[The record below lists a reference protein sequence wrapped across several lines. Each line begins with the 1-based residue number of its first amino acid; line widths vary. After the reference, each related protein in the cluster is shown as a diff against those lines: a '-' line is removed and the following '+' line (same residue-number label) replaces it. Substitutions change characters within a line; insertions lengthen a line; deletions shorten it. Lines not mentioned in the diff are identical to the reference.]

1 MEVKGRMQGSK
12 IFYESLVRENVD
24 VIFGL
29 PGAAIMFLYDELSN
43 YPQIR
48 HVLVRHEQGAI
59 HAADGYARASGRAGV
74 CLVTSGPGAT
84 NLVTGL
90 AAAHMDSIPI
100 VAFTGQV
107 ATNQLGNDAFQEV
120 DILGITR
127 TCTKHNYLVRDT
139 ADLARTIHEAFYI
152 ATTGRPG
159 PVLVDLPKDVITG
172 NARLMPS
179 KRVKLR
185 GYNPHISGH
194 PLQVKRAVSEM
205 LKAKRPVI
213 YAGGGII
220 HSGAHDE
227 LLALA
232 DTLQVPV
239 TLTLLGL
246 GGFPPDHPLFLGML
260 GMHGTYAANTAISRS
275 DLLIAIGCRFDD
287 RVTGPVEA
295 FAPRAKIIHVD
306 IDPSSISKSVEVD
319 IPIVGDAKIVLNQI
333 LDQLKEAAPFGN
345 DLRKPWLQEID
356 GYRKKHPLSY
366 ENSHRIIKPQYVIEQ
381 IYRLTGGKAIV
392 TTEVGQNQ
400 MWTAH
405 FYGFHKPRSLL
416 SSGGLG
422 AMGYGLPAAIGAQ
435 MAFPDRVVFDIA
447 GDGSIQM
454 NIQELGTAVQYG
466 LPVKIAV
473 LNNRS
478 LGMVRQWQELFCQGR
493 YNQTLLDVQP
503 DFVLLAEAYGAIG
516 LRATRPDEV
525 VPCIEKA
532 LSLPRP
538 VLMEFRVAPME
549 KVFPMVPP
557 GEGIDQMLLKSPKK
571 KIKRKTPAAMP
582 A

>member
-1 MEVKGRMQGSK
+1 MEVKGKMQGSK
-12 IFYESLVRENVD
+12 IFYESLMRENVE

-29 PGAAIMFLYDELSN
+29 PGAAIMLLYDELSHF
-43 YPQIR
+43 PQIK
-48 HVLVRHEQGAI
+48 HILVRHEQGAI
-59 HAADGYARASGRAGV
+59 HAADGYARASGRPGV

-84 NLVTGL
+84 NLTTGL
-90 AAAHMDSIPI
+90 AAAHMDSIPV

-127 TCTKHNYLVRDT
+127 TCTKHNYLVSDT
-139 ADLARTIHEAFYI
+139 SDLASIIHEAFHI

-172 NARLMPS
+172 RARLRPPTKVM
-179 KRVKLR
+179 LR
-185 GYNPHISGH
+185 GYNPHIQGH
-194 PLQVKRAVSEM
+194 PLQVKRAVAEM

-220 HSGAHDE
+220 HSGAHKE
-227 LLALA
+227 LLDLA
-232 DTLQVPV
+232 EGMQIPV

-246 GGFPPDHPLFLGML
+246 GGLPSDHPLFLGML
-260 GMHGTYAANTAISRS
+260 GMHGTYAANMAITRS

-287 RVTGPVEA
+287 RATGPVEF
-295 FAPRAKIIHVD
+295 FAPNAKIIHID
-306 IDPSSISKSVEVD
+306 IDPASISKNVVVD
-319 IPIVGDAKIVLNQI
+319 IPIVGNAKIVLGQL
-333 LDQLKEAAPFGN
+333 LDKLREVAPKRK
-345 DLRKPWLQEID
+345 DTLRPWLHEIE
-356 GYRKKHPLSY
+356 GFKKEHPLSY
-366 ENSHRIIKPQYVIEQ
+366 ENSDDVIKPQYVIEQ
-381 IYRLTGGKAIV
+381 IHELTKGEAII

-405 FYGFHKPRSLL
+405 FYKFQHPRSLL

-435 MAFPDRVVFDIA
+435 IAFPERVVFDIA

-454 NIQELGTAVQYG
+454 NIQELSTAVQYG

-493 YNQTLLDVQP
+493 YSQTLFEVQP
-503 DFVLLAEAYGAIG
+503 DFVALAEAFGAIG
-516 LRATRPDEV
+516 LRATSPDEV
-525 VPCIEKA
+525 VPCIKKA
-532 LSLPRP
+532 LSLSRP
-538 VLMEFRVAPME
+538 VLIEFQVAPLE

-557 GEGIDQMLLKSPKK
+557 GSGINQMLLQSREGKAKQEGPIS
-571 KIKRKTPAAMP
+571 MP